1 MIVTSDS
8 GPIISFVRARR
19 LEILKLV
26 LQEIKIPN
34 AVYEEIVIT
43 GSKKPGAGEVKGSNW
58 IKRVNVADRFKVDQL
73 PPRLGLGEREAI
85 ILTQELGAT
94 LLVDDKSARK
104 EAEKRGIICFGS
116 LRVLKEAKDKMLVKE
131 TKSILDEFRGVGLRI
146 NNSLYHS
153 FLKEMGE

>member
-8 GPIISFVRARR
+8 GPIISFVRAKR

-85 ILTQELGAT
+85 ILTQDLEIWKKLKTSGGILGIE
-94 LLVDDKSARK
+94 VMDN
-104 EAEKRGIICFGS
+104 IILTPSGS
-116 LRVLKEAKDKMLVKE
+116 YFSENTE
-131 TKSILDEFRGVGLRI
+131 NFI
-146 NNSLYHS
+146 N
-153 FLKEMGE
+153 G